1 MCKCKIGIRNNLY
14 YPLMLIVCISI
25 RKIDEIIIKVSC
37 ENYKGYFIIPLLI
50 YTSQFLAGLIPIF
63 NSEKKKTSE
72 KNNSYSGIEL
82 IQNQSIISQPD
93 NEIKIYIL
101 IIFASFFN
109 YIGVIVRKNIND
121 FHFENKVRGIQ
132 IIFSALLCY
141 FTIRI
146 KIYKHQLI
154 SLIVIFIALIIILL
168 FDIIENTEKEKE
180 KNPFKY
186 YGLGIFSC
194 LSRTFLDTI
203 EKYLFEF
210 DYINPYKVLMLE
222 GLIECLLLPILFITN
237 KTTEAFNEFSRMEA
251 WKLSLLIILL
261 LIYLVLSLFK
271 NIYRVLTIKLYSPM
285 TRALAE
291 SIIDPFDFIYL
302 FISKEIKEINYF
314 IEVLICLLITSFLS
328 FVYNDFIVLYC
339 CGLEYNTHL
348 EIQKRSLLYENI
360 NGSIMDLENNIINED
375 ENNNGNAELTI
386 K

>member
-37 ENYKGYFIIPLLI
+37 EYDKGYFIIPLLI

-82 IQNQSIISQPD
+82 IQNQSTIDQPD

-109 YIGVIVRKNIND
+109 YIGVIIRKNIND

-154 SLIVIFIALIIILL
+154 SLIVIFIVLIIILL
-168 FDIIENTEKEKE
+168 FDLSENRGKPI
-180 KNPFKY
+180 NLFKY
-186 YGLGIFSC
+186 YGFGIFSC
-194 LSRTFLDTI
+194 LSRTFLDTV

-210 DYINPYKVLMLE
+210 DYLNPYKVLMLE
-222 GLIECLLLPILFITN
+222 GLIGCLLLPILFITN
-237 KTTEAFNEFSRMEA
+237 KTTEDFNYFSEKKA
-251 WKLSLLIILL
+251 WKLVLLFILLII
-261 LIYLVLSLFK
+261 YLGLSLFK

-302 FISKEIKEINYF
+302 FISKEIKEITNF
-314 IEVLICLLITSFLS
+314 IVILIFLLITSFLS

-348 EIQKRSLLYENI
+348 EIQKRSILYENI
-360 NGSIMDLENNIINED
+360 NGSIMDLENDIFDND

>member
-37 ENYKGYFIIPLLI
+37 EYNKGYFIIPLLI

-63 NSEKKKTSE
+63 YFEKKKTSE
-72 KNNSYSGIEL
+72 KNNTYSGIEL
-82 IQNQSIISQPD
+82 IKNQSTIDQPD

-121 FHFENKVRGIQ
+121 ITHFENKVRGIQ

-154 SLIVIFIALIIILL
+154 SLIIIFIALIIILL
-168 FDIIENTEKEKE
+168 FDLSENREKAI
-180 KNPFKY
+180 NLFKY
-186 YGLGIFSC
+186 YGFGIFSC

-210 DYINPYKVLMLE
+210 DYLNPYKVLMLE
-222 GLIECLLLPILFITN
+222 GLIGCLLLPILFITN
-237 KTTEAFNEFSRMEA
+237 KTNEDFNEFSQMEA
-251 WKLSLLIILL
+251 WKLALLFILLII
-261 LIYLVLSLFK
+261 YLGLSLFK

-302 FISKEIKEINYF
+302 FISKEIKEITNF
-314 IEVLICLLITSFLS
+314 IVILIFLLITSFLS

-348 EIQKRSLLYENI
+348 EIQKRSILYENI
-360 NGSIMDLENNIINED
+360 NGSIMDLENDIIDKD
-375 ENNNGNAELTI
+375 ENNNGNAELSI